1 MHPRSLLF
9 LCLCVALLGLAGASF
24 RLRLDPLPV
33 GDEATH
39 VLMARSL
46 WQEHDLVFD
55 GRDLEQGYRLW
66 HGGPAGV
73 TLLTP
78 DGGKSL
84 RFAEPVAWALA
95 AVPAYALL
103 GAAGLPVLNMALFL
117 AMLGAA
123 AWLFREE
130 TGATGLFL
138 GGFFFASAALGYVF
152 RGSPEVFL
160 MVCVFFALVLWR
172 RTRTAARTG
181 TRTGMLALSGAL
193 LAAASL
199 HQPALALLGVV
210 VVVDL
215 ALGGQW
221 KGAAAVALSGLLVFG
236 VLAAGQRRL
245 TGVWSPAHPREGV
258 QRRSFET
265 EFPVES
271 QGDLWQAY
279 GTSRPAPEWASGLR
293 LLPLNLRDFFVGR
306 HTGLLPYFPF
316 ALLALALLG
325 PRERSRLLLLA
336 AVGAVVLLD
345 LLLDPHRWHGGPG
358 ALGNSRFA
366 VLYPA
371 LLFLPGRIPVRRSLI
386 VPFAAVGLWTAAAL
400 MGILP
405 GSLLAASAELPA
417 FRALPLELALLGE
430 GVQLPGYRLRSWGD
444 TVWALPLA
452 TSWPEEGHPHGV
464 WLRGASTSD
473 VVVVSPKPLATIR
486 FLAWSL
492 TGDNELLADGGAG
505 RVLVRFDSDAKRNG
519 TPVDLAVEPAAR
531 DLGILPGAKQ
541 EWVYRFTL
549 RVSGGIIPARR
560 LPGSQ
565 DPRYLGVF
573 LDLTGKG
580 L

>member
-1 MHPRSLLF
+1 MHPRSPLF
-9 LCLCVALLGLAGASF
+9 LCLCVALLGLAGASL

-46 WQEHDLVFD
+46 WEEHDLVFD
-55 GRDLEQGYRLW
+55 GRDLEQGYRIW

-84 RFAEPVAWALA
+84 VFAEPVAWALA
-95 AVPAYALL
+95 AVPAWALF

-138 GGFFFASAALGYVF
+138 GGFFFASAAFGYVF

-160 MVCVFFALVLWR
+160 MGCVFFALVLWR
-172 RTRTAARTG
+172 RARTG
-181 TRTGMLALSGAL
+181 TRTGRLALAGAL

-199 HQPALALLGVV
+199 HQPALALLGLAVV
-210 VVVDL
+210 ADL
-215 ALGGQW
+215 ALGRRW
-221 KGAAAVALSGLLVFG
+221 KGAAAMVLGGLLAFG

-245 TGVWSPAHPREGV
+245 TGVWSPAQPREGV

-271 QGDLWQAY
+271 AQDLWQAY
-279 GTSRPAPEWASGLR
+279 GAGRPASEGAAGLR
-293 LLPLNLRDFFVGR
+293 LLPRNLRDFLVGR

-316 ALLALALLG
+316 ALLALALPG
-325 PRERSRLLLLA
+325 PRDRSRLLLLA
-336 AVGAVVLLD
+336 AVAAIVLLG

-358 ALGNSRFA
+358 ALGNARFA

-371 LLFLPGRIPVRRSLI
+371 LLFLPGRLALRRSLA

-400 MGILP
+400 AGGVFP
-405 GSLLAASAELPA
+405 GSLPAASSDLPA
-417 FRALPLELALLGE
+417 FRALPLELGLLG
-430 GVQLPGYRLRSWGD
+430 GGIQLPGYRLRSWGEA
-444 TVWALPLA
+444 VWALPLA

-464 WLRGASTSD
+464 WIRGDSTSD
-473 VVVVSPKPLATIR
+473 VIVISPQPLSTVR
-486 FLAWSL
+486 FFAHSL
-492 TGDNELLADGGAG
+492 TGLAEDTELLADGGAG

-519 TPVDLAVEPAAR
+519 TPVDLALEPAAR
-531 DLGILPGAKQ
+531 DLGILPGAKE
-541 EWVYRFTL
+541 EWVYRFRL

-560 LPGSQ
+560 LPGSR

-573 LDLTGKG
+573 LDLTGEG